1 MNASQPMLK
10 LEHVSKTYPAP
21 AGQSLQVLK
30 DVNLAVMPGQSVAIV
45 GPSGS
50 GKSTLLNII
59 GALDSPAGGK
69 VLLEGRDLAALD
81 EKARSEI
88 RNRKIGFVFQ
98 QHHLLPQCS
107 VLENVLVPALVA
119 PGARGAERRA
129 RELLAEVDLSG
140 RLDYRP
146 WQLSGGERQ
155 RAAVV
160 RAMINSPGLLV
171 ADEPTGSLDRASAE
185 KLSGLMVDMNRRHGL
200 TMVVVTHSAALA
212 ARMDL
217 VFELVDGALVPGK
230 K

>member
-1 MNASQPMLK
+1 MLK

-129 RELLAEVDLSG
+129 LSLLAEVDLSG

-185 KLSGLMVDMNRRHGL
+185 KLSGLMADMNRRHGL

>member
-1 MNASQPMLK
+1 M
-10 LEHVSKTYPAP
+10 
-21 AGQSLQVLK
+21 
-30 DVNLAVMPGQSVAIV
+30 
-45 GPSGS
+45 
-50 GKSTLLNII
+50 
-59 GALDSPAGGK
+59 
-69 VLLEGRDLAALD
+69 
-81 EKARSEI
+81 
-88 RNRKIGFVFQ
+88 
-98 QHHLLPQCS
+98 
-107 VLENVLVPALVA
+107 PALVA

-185 KLSGLMVDMNRRHGL
+185 KLSGLMADMNRRHGL

>member
-1 MNASQPMLK
+1 MNASQPMLA

-155 RAAVV
+155 RA
-160 RAMINSPGLLV
+160 
-171 ADEPTGSLDRASAE
+171 
-185 KLSGLMVDMNRRHGL
+185 
-200 TMVVVTHSAALA
+200 
-212 ARMDL
+212 
-217 VFELVDGALVPGK
+217 
-230 K
+230 